1 MFFARE
7 FNPKRI
13 KKCDTYK
20 SRSKII
26 KNTNKNLRYLLEK
39 RFFWMNKFIKKKK
52 NIIEIGSGNGSLTTI
67 LKSKN
72 ILLTDIVKY
81 PWIARKVD
89 MVKLNLGKKYLNKV
103 DVFIINHS
111 LHHCCN
117 PAKALKKMSIYLKKN
132 GLILI
137 NEPEISFSLKFLQFL
152 LDDEPWSLKV
162 NIFNSKKNI
171 FKSNNPWASNTAT
184 AKLLF
189 EDEDEFNCFFPEYK
203 IIRNDLSEFFIFFNS
218 GGVYNEVIYIPLSK
232 FFLKLLDH
240 IDYILISLFPSI
252 FALNRTVIL
261 KRIK

>member
-1 MFFARE
+1 MFLTKE

-13 KKCDTYK
+13 KKCNTYK

-52 NIIEIGSGNGSLTTI
+52 NIIELGSGNGLIKEI
-67 LKSKN
+67 LKNKN

-81 PWIARKVD
+81 PWIAKKID
-89 MVKLNLGKKYLNKV
+89 MAKLNLGKKYLNKV
-103 DVFIINHS
+103 DVFITNHS

-117 PAKALKKMSIYLKKN
+117 PAKSLKRMSIYLKKN
-132 GLILI
+132 GLILL
-137 NEPEISFSLKFLQFL
+137 NEPELSFFHKFFQFI
-152 LDDEPWSLKV
+152 LDDEPWSLTV

-171 FKSNNPWASNTAT
+171 FKSNNPWASNTAI

-189 EDEDEFNCFFPEYK
+189 NDEDQFNRFFPEYK
-203 IIRNDLSEFFIFFNS
+203 IIRNDLSEFFIFINS
-218 GGVYNEVIYIPLSK
+218 GGVYNEVIYIPLRK
-232 FFLKLLDH
+232 FFLRLLH
-240 IDYILISLFPSI
+240 YIDSILIFLFPGI

-261 KRIK
+261 KKIK

>member
-13 KKCDTYK
+13 KNCDTYK
-20 SRSKII
+20 SRLIII

-52 NIIEIGSGNGSLTTI
+52 NIIELGSGNGSLTKI

-81 PWIARKVD
+81 PWISKKVD
-89 MVKLNLGKKYLNKV
+89 MEKLNLGKKYLNKV

-171 FKSNNPWASNTAT
+171 FKSGNPWAANTAT

-189 EDEDEFNCFFPEYK
+189 KDEDKFNYFFPEYK

-232 FFLKLLDH
+232 FFLKLLDY

-261 KRIK
+261 KKIK

>member
-7 FNPKRI
+7 FNPRRI

-26 KNTNKNLRYLLEK
+26 KNTNKNLRHLLEK
-39 RFFWMNKFIKKKK
+39 RFLWMSKFIKKKK
-52 NIIEIGSGNGSLTTI
+52 NIIEMGSGNGSLTKI
-67 LKSKN
+67 LKNKN

-81 PWIARKVD
+81 PWIAKKVD
-89 MVKLNLGKKYLNKV
+89 MAKLNLGKRYLNKV

-117 PAKALKKMSIYLKKN
+117 PARTLKKMSIYLKKN

-162 NIFNSKKNI
+162 DIFNSKKNI
-171 FKSNNPWASNTAT
+171 FKSKNPWASNTAV

-189 EDEDEFNCFFPEYK
+189 DDEDKFKFFFPEYE

-218 GGVYNEVIYIPLSK
+218 GGVYNEVIYIPLGK
-232 FFLKLLDH
+232 FFLKLLDY
-240 IDYILISLFPSI
+240 IDNILIFLFPSI

>member
-1 MFFARE
+1 MFLTKE

-13 KKCDTYK
+13 KKCNTYK

-52 NIIEIGSGNGSLTTI
+52 KVIELGSGNGLI
-67 LKSKN
+67 KEVLKNKN

-81 PWIARKVD
+81 PWIFKKVD
-89 MVKLNLGKKYLNKV
+89 MAKLNLGKKYVNKV
-103 DVFIINHS
+103 DVFITNHS

-117 PAKALKKMSIYLKKN
+117 PAKSLKRMSIYLKKN

-137 NEPEISFSLKFLQFL
+137 NEPEISFFLKFLQVT
-152 LDDEPWSLKV
+152 LDDENWSFKV

-171 FKSNNPWASNTAT
+171 FKSNNPWVSNTAT
-184 AKLLF
+184 ANLLF
-189 EDEDEFNCFFPEYK
+189 NDEDQFNRFFPEYK
-203 IIRNDLSEFFIFFNS
+203 IIRNNLDEFLIFVNS
-218 GGVYNEVIYIPLSK
+218 GGVYNEVMYIPLGK
-232 FFLKLLDH
+232 FFLKLLNY
-240 IDYILISLFPSI
+240 IDTILTFLFPGI

-261 KRIK
+261 KKIK

>member
-1 MFFARE
+1 MFLTKE

-13 KKCDTYK
+13 KKCNTYK

-26 KNTNKNLRYLLEK
+26 NNTNKNLRYLLEK

-52 NIIEIGSGNGSLTTI
+52 NIIELGSGNGLIKEI
-67 LKSKN
+67 LKNKN

-81 PWIARKVD
+81 PWIAKKVD
-89 MVKLNLGKKYLNKV
+89 MAKLNLGKKYLNKV
-103 DVFIINHS
+103 DVFITNHS

-117 PAKALKKMSIYLKKN
+117 PAKSLKRMSIYLKKN

-137 NEPEISFSLKFLQFL
+137 NEPEISFFLKFLQFT

-171 FKSNNPWASNTAT
+171 FKSNNPWASNTAI

-189 EDEDEFNCFFPEYK
+189 NDEDQFNRFFPEYK
-203 IIRNDLSEFFIFFNS
+203 IIRNDLSEFFIFINS
-218 GGVYNEVIYIPLSK
+218 GGVYNEVIYIPLRK
-232 FFLKLLDH
+232 FFLRLLNY
-240 IDYILISLFPSI
+240 IDSILIFLFPGI

-261 KRIK
+261 KKIK

>member
-1 MFFARE
+1 MFFAIE

-13 KKCDTYK
+13 KKCDTFK

-26 KNTNKNLRYLLEK
+26 KDTNKNLRYLLEK

-52 NIIEIGSGNGSLTTI
+52 NIIELGSGNGSLTKI

-89 MVKLNLGKKYLNKV
+89 MAKLNLGKKYLNKV

-171 FKSNNPWASNTAT
+171 FKSNNPWASNTAI

-189 EDEDEFNCFFPEYK
+189 SDEGQFNRFFPEYK

-218 GGVYNEVIYIPLSK
+218 GGVYNEVIYIPLNK
-232 FFLKLLDH
+232 LFLKLLDY
-240 IDYILISLFPSI
+240 IDSILIFFFPKI

-261 KRIK
+261 KKIG

>member
-20 SRSKII
+20 SRSIII

-39 RFFWMNKFIKKKK
+39 RFFWMNKFIKRKK
-52 NIIEIGSGNGSLTTI
+52 NIIELGSGNGSLTKI

-81 PWIARKVD
+81 PWIAKKVD
-89 MVKLNLGKKYLNKV
+89 MEKLNLGKKYLNKV

-137 NEPEISFSLKFLQFL
+137 NEPEISLSLKFLQFL

-162 NIFNSKKNI
+162 NIFNNKKNI

-189 EDEDEFNCFFPEYK
+189 EDEDKFNYFFPEYK

-218 GGVYNEVIYIPLSK
+218 GGVYNEAIYIPLNK
-232 FFLKLLDH
+232 FFLKLLDY
-240 IDYILISLFPSI
+240 IDSILIFFFPKI
-252 FALNRTVIL
+252 FALNRTIIL
-261 KRIK
+261 KKIR

>member
-1 MFFARE
+1 MFFPKE

-13 KKCDTYK
+13 KKCDTFK

-39 RFFWMNKFIKKKK
+39 RFFWMNKFIKNKKK
-52 NIIEIGSGNGSLTTI
+52 IIELGSGNGLI
-67 LKSKN
+67 KELLKNKN
-72 ILLTDIVKY
+72 IVLTDIVKY
-81 PWIARKVD
+81 PWITKKVD
-89 MVKLNLGKKYLNKV
+89 MAKLNLGRKYVNKV

-117 PAKALKKMSIYLKKN
+117 PAKTLKRMSTYLKKN
-132 GLILI
+132 GLILL
-137 NEPEISFSLKFLQFL
+137 NEPELSFTHKFFQVV

-171 FKSNNPWASNTAT
+171 FKSNNPWAANTAI

-189 EDEDEFNCFFPEYK
+189 SDEAQFNHFFPEYK
-203 IIRNDLSEFFIFFNS
+203 IIRNNLSEFFIFFNS
-218 GGVYNEVIYIPLSK
+218 GGVYNEVVHIPLNK
-232 FFLKLLDH
+232 FFLKLLDY
-240 IDYILISLFPSI
+240 IDSILIFLFPGI

-261 KRIK
+261 KKIK

>member
-20 SRSKII
+20 SRLKII

-52 NIIEIGSGNGSLTTI
+52 NIIEIGSGNGSLTKI

-89 MVKLNLGKKYLNKV
+89 MEKLNLGKKYLNKV

-137 NEPEISFSLKFLQFL
+137 NEPEISLSLKFLQFL

-189 EDEDEFNCFFPEYK
+189 EDEDKFNYFFPEYK

-232 FFLKLLDH
+232 FFLKLLDY

>member
-1 MFFARE
+1 MFFAKE

-26 KNTNKNLRYLLEK
+26 KNTNKNLRHLLEK
-39 RFFWMNKFIKKKK
+39 RFFWMNKFIKRKK
-52 NIIEIGSGNGSLTTI
+52 NIIEMGSGNGSLTKI
-67 LKSKN
+67 LKNKN
-72 ILLTDIVKY
+72 ILLTDVVKY
-81 PWIARKVD
+81 PWITKKVD
-89 MVKLNLGKKYLNKV
+89 MAKLNLGKKYLNKV

-117 PAKALKKMSIYLKKN
+117 PARTLKKMSIYLKKN

-162 NIFNSKKNI
+162 DIFNSKKNI
-171 FKSNNPWASNTAT
+171 FKSKNPWASNTA
-184 AKLLF
+184 AAQLLF
-189 EDEDEFNCFFPEYK
+189 DDEDKFKSFFPEYE

-218 GGVYNEVIYIPLSK
+218 GGVYNEVMYIPLGR
-232 FFLKLLDH
+232 FFLRLLDY
-240 IDYILISLFPSI
+240 IDNILIFLFPSI